1 MANRRKRA
9 FGVVYRKELLDSLRD
24 RRALLSMI
32 VVPLVLMPLLLVGI
46 GGLGFTLAERAH
58 VQVVDVM
65 VLGGERVPELLQGID
80 NLPTVRLVAPSDDY
94 RQLIGDKKLQA
105 AVQLPLNFAESLAAG
120 EVSKLTIYTYEGE
133 PKSATAVRRI
143 ESFLEEVR
151 TNTAR
156 ERLRREGL
164 PETLIDAFQFNRE
177 NVAPPERVTGA
188 LLGGL
193 LPYILIML
201 CITGAIYPA
210 IDLTA
215 GEKERGTMETLLS
228 SPVSRTTLV
237 LGKFLVILT
246 FSSVTALLAVAAL
259 GGTLWVAVSF
269 LQSTGALFELA
280 LSPLAILGFFLL
292 LLPVAALFSALLLAL
307 SLFARTFR
315 EAQTYVSPL
324 LIIAVLPAGIALM
337 PGVELTAAVVLI
349 PVLNIS
355 LIGRDLLSGIY
366 DWGYI
371 SAILISSSFYAAL
384 ALWAAVKL
392 FHREEV
398 VFRG

>member
-1 MANRRKRA
+1 MTRARRA

-24 RRALLSMI
+24 RRALISMI
-32 VVPLVLMPLLLVGI
+32 VVPLVVMPLLVLGI
-46 GGLGFTLAERAH
+46 GGLSFTLMERAR
-58 VQVVDVM
+58 VEVVEVM
-65 VLGGERVPELLQGID
+65 VLGGEHAP
-80 NLPTVRLVAPSDDY
+80 NLVKQMDRLETVQLTEVSDDF
-94 RQLIGDKKLQA
+94 RQRIADKNLQA
-105 AVQLPLNFAESLAAG
+105 ALQVPEDFEARLARG
-120 EVSKLTIYTYEGE
+120 EPSSVTIYTYEGE
-133 PKSATAVRRI
+133 SRSTATARRL
-143 ESFLEEVR
+143 EKFLKEFRSEIV
-151 TNTAR
+151 A
-156 ERLRREGL
+156 ERLRAEGL
-164 PETLIDAFQFNRE
+164 SEDILEPFEVSRE

-210 IDLTA
+210 MDLTA

-237 LGKFLVILT
+237 LGKFLVVLT
-246 FSSVTALLAVAAL
+246 FSALTALLAVTAL
-259 GGTLWVAVSF
+259 GGTFWIAMSQ
-269 LQSTGALFELA
+269 LQATGAIIELA
-280 LSPLAILGFFLL
+280 ISPMAIVGFFIL
-292 LLPVAALFSALLLAL
+292 LLPVAALFSALLLVL

-324 LIIAVLPAGIALM
+324 MIVAILPAGIALM
-337 PGVELTAAVVLI
+337 PGVELTPSLVLV

-355 LIGRDLLSGIY
+355 LIGRDILSGIY

-371 SAILISSSFYAAL
+371 AAILVSSTCYAGAAL
-384 ALWAAVKL
+384 WMAVRL
-392 FHREEV
+392 FHKEGV

>member
-1 MANRRKRA
+1 
-9 FGVVYRKELLDSLRD
+9 
-24 RRALLSMI
+24 MI
-32 VVPLVLMPLLLVGI
+32 VVPLVLMPLLLLGI
-46 GGLGFTLAERAH
+46 GGLGFTLAERADAE
-58 VQVVDVM
+58 VVDVM
-65 VLGGERVPELLQGID
+65 VLGGETMPDLLQRMD
-80 NLPTVRLVAPSDDY
+80 NLATVRLIAPSDDY
-94 RQLIGDKKLQA
+94 RQRIADKQLQA
-105 AVQLPLNFAESLAAG
+105 VLKLPGNFAEALVEGKALA
-120 EVSKLTIYTYEGE
+120 LTIYTYDGE
-133 PKSATAVRRI
+133 PRSATAVRRL
-143 ESFLEEVR
+143 ELFLEDFR
-151 TNTAR
+151 IAMAR

-164 PETLIDAFQFNRE
+164 PETLVEPFQIKRE

-210 IDLTA
+210 MDLTA

-237 LGKFLVILT
+237 LGKFLVVFT
-246 FSSVTALLAVAAL
+246 FSAVTALLAIAAL
-259 GGTLWVAVSF
+259 GGSFWVAVSF
-269 LQSTGALFELA
+269 LQATGALIELA
-280 LSPLAILGFFLL
+280 LSPMAIVGFFIL
-292 LLPVAALFSALLLAL
+292 LLPVAALFSAILLAL

-324 LIIAVLPAGIALM
+324 MILAVLPAGVALM
-337 PGVELTAAVVLI
+337 PGVELTSAVVLV

-371 SAILISSSFYAAL
+371 LAILLSSSLYAAL
-384 ALWAAVKL
+384 ALWLAVRL